1 MKKLARKLIRMAAK
15 DGDQVAKELLKH
27 IEKDGL
33 MQMRIVCY
41 ESCDETV
48 CFRWDDIIVIYQGL
62 RDEEISVSW
71 NNDVWVLC
79 E

>member
-15 DGDQVAKELLKH
+15 DGDQAAKELLKH

-33 MQMRIVCY
+33 MHKPMTY
-41 ESCDETV
+41 FNSYAEAT
-48 CFRWDDIIVIYQGL
+48 FFHWADINVAYHGGP
-62 RDEEISVSW
+62 DEEVKVFWEGNSW
-71 NNDVWVLC
+71 SLC